1 MQINESIG
9 AARKYL
15 QGKKTLFC
23 CMTGGLYVLGVWLG
37 FWEWDERVLA
47 MFGLGGLA
55 FLRVALVAKT
65 NTDTHGQSQTGTN
78 GTPTNIIKLPLL
90 MVLPM
95 MLALASGCTAPRD
108 VAGKTLVTTVQ
119 SVDAAMQGWG
129 AWVRAGQ
136 ASAQDEAKVKA
147 FYERYQMA
155 ELAAE
160 KAYEAWCASPHGAT
174 GEQSAWTTAAAALRA
189 AQKDLLAVLDRTG
202 QQTERK
208 K

>member
-9 AARKYL
+9 ATKKFL

-23 CMTGGLYVLGVWLG
+23 CVIGGLYVLGVWLG

-65 NTDTHGQSQTGTN
+65 NTDQHGQSQTGTDAPAS
-78 GTPTNIIKLPLL
+78 GPRTNLLL
-90 MVLPM
+90 MLPM

-147 FYERYQMA
+147 FYERYQTA

-160 KAYEAWCASPHGAT
+160 NAYEAWCASGDANKT
-174 GEQSAWTTAAAALRA
+174 GWDSAAAALRA
-189 AQKDLLAVLDRTG
+189 AQKDLLGVLDRTG
-202 QQTERK
+202 QTERK